1 MSKNRNYSYWIIG
14 LIVFIII
21 LSIIP
26 WEDVIPS
33 GPKVGIVEI
42 NAPITSSKKVVEAL
56 NYFNRKSNIVAIVVR
71 LETPGGGVAASQ
83 EIYEKV
89 RKISGNSFFRT

>member
-14 LIVFIII
+14 LIIFVII

-26 WEDVIPS
+26 WEDVMPS

-42 NAPITSSKKVVEAL
+42 NTPITSSIKVAKDL
-56 NYFNRKSNIVAIVVR
+56 NYFNRKSNIAAIVVR
-71 LETPGGGVAASQ
+71 LETPGGGEAASQ
-83 EIYEKV
+83 EIYDKV
-89 RKISGNSFFRT
+89 RKISKFIDIPL

>member
-1 MSKNRNYSYWIIG
+1 MSNNRNYSYWIIG
-14 LIVFIII
+14 LIVFIIVF
-21 LSIIP
+21 SIIP

-33 GPKVGIVEI
+33 GPKVGIIEI
-42 NAPITSSKKVVEAL
+42 NAPIISSKQTVEDL
-56 NYFNRKSNIVAIVVR
+56 NYFNSKSNIVAIVIR

-89 RKISGNSFFRT
+89 KGIISGFFYW

>member
-14 LIVFIII
+14 LIVSIII

-26 WEDVIPS
+26 WEDAIPS

-42 NAPITSSKKVVEAL
+42 NTPITSSKKAVEDL
-56 NYFNRKSNIVAIVVR
+56 N
-71 LETPGGGVAASQ
+71 
-83 EIYEKV
+83 
-89 RKISGNSFFRT
+89 

>member
-1 MSKNRNYSYWIIG
+1 MSKNRNYSYWILG

-26 WEDVIPS
+26 WEDAIPS

-42 NAPITSSKKVVEAL
+42 NIPITSSKKAVEDL
-56 NYFNRKSNIVAIVVR
+56 NYFNRKTNIVAIVVR
-71 LETPGGGVAASQ
+71 LETPGGGG
-83 EIYEKV
+83 Y
-89 RKISGNSFFRT
+89 GN